1 LAAEQGAQ
9 AEACLISAGMDK
21 KNDYDR
27 FARVYSNDAE
37 HNAFNA
43 LYERPES
50 LRLMGD
56 VAGLTVLD
64 AGCGSG
70 AHAAALIARGA
81 LVTGIDKSS
90 GMLALAHERLG
101 SGTKLFEAD
110 LASPLPFANATFDRV
125 LAALVLHYIE
135 DWSLPLREFRRVLAP
150 GGKLVIST
158 HHPFCDHLLA
168 GGYDY
173 FATFQ
178 LDDRWDK
185 GGEIMEMRYWRR
197 PLHAMVAAISAAGFV
212 IDEITEPLPLIEARE
227 RFPADYKL
235 LSTQPQFLF
244 FAAHRGDAAD
254 LP

>member
-1 LAAEQGAQ
+1 MIQ
-9 AEACLISAGMDK
+9 

-27 FARVYSNDAE
+27 FARVYSDDAE
-37 HNAFNA
+37 SNAYNA

-50 LRLMGD
+50 LRLMDD
-56 VAGLTVLD
+56 VAGLRVLD

-81 LVTGIDKSS
+81 IVTGIDKSS
-90 GMLALAHERLG
+90 GMLALARERLG
-101 SGTKLFEAD
+101 SGVTLREAD
-110 LASPLPFANATFDRV
+110 LAAPLPFDDGAFDRV
-125 LAALVLHYIE
+125 LSALALHYIE
-135 DWSLPLREFRRVLAP
+135 DWRGPLGEFRRVLVP

-168 GGYDY
+168 GGQDY

-178 LDDRWDK
+178 LDDRWEK
-185 GGEIMEMRYWRR
+185 AGEIMEMRYWRR
-197 PLHAMVAAISAAGFV
+197 PLSAMAQAFTAAGFI
-212 IDEITEPLPLIEARE
+212 IDAITEPLPLPEARE
-227 RFPADYKL
+227 RFPADYQR

-244 FAAHRGDAAD
+244 FAAHRADAAD

>member
-1 LAAEQGAQ
+1 
-9 AEACLISAGMDK
+9 MDK

-27 FARVYSNDAE
+27 FARAYSDDAE

-56 VAGLTVLD
+56 VAGLRVLD

-70 AHAAALIARGA
+70 AHAAALLARGA
-81 LVTGIDKSS
+81 IVTGIDKSS
-90 GMLALAHERLG
+90 GMLALARERLG
-101 SGTKLFEAD
+101 SAATLFEAD
-110 LASPLPFANATFDRV
+110 LAAPLRFADGAFDRV

-135 DWSLPLREFRRVLAP
+135 DWSVPLREFRRVLAP

-158 HHPFCDHLLA
+158 HHPFCDHVLA
-168 GGYDY
+168 GSRDY
-173 FATFQ
+173 FGTFL
-178 LDDRWDK
+178 LDDRWEK

-197 PLHAMVAAISAAGFV
+197 PLHAMTAALSAAGFT
-212 IDEITEPLPLIEARE
+212 IDAITEPLPLPEARE
-227 RFPADYKL
+227 RFLADYKL

-244 FAAHRGDAAD
+244 FAVHRPDAD
-254 LP
+254 

>member
-1 LAAEQGAQ
+1 
-9 AEACLISAGMDK
+9 MDK

-27 FARVYSNDAE
+27 FARVYSTDAE

-56 VAGLTVLD
+56 VAGLKVLD
-64 AGCGSG
+64 VGCGSG
-70 AHAAALIARGA
+70 AHAAALMAHGA
-81 LVTGIDKSS
+81 IVTGIDRSS
-90 GMLALAHERLG
+90 GMLALARERLG
-101 SGTKLFEAD
+101 SGVELFEAD
-110 LASPLPFANATFDRV
+110 LTAPLCFADCRFDRV

-135 DWSLPLREFRRVLAP
+135 DWRLPLSEFRRVLVP

-168 GGYDY
+168 GGNDY
-173 FATFQ
+173 FGTFQ
-178 LDDRWDK
+178 LDDRWEK
-185 GGEIMEMRYWRR
+185 GGEVMEMRYWRR
-197 PLHAMVAAISAAGFV
+197 PLHAMTAALSAAGFT
-212 IDEITEPLPLIEARE
+212 IDTITEPLPLPEARG

-244 FAAHRGDAAD
+244 FAAHRADAAD
-254 LP
+254 FP

>member
-1 LAAEQGAQ
+1 
-9 AEACLISAGMDK
+9 MDK

-27 FARVYSNDAE
+27 FARVYSDDAE

-56 VAGLTVLD
+56 VAGLKVLD

-70 AHAAALIARGA
+70 AHAAALIASGA
-81 LVTGIDKSS
+81 IVTGIDKSS
-90 GMLALAHERLG
+90 GMLALARERLG
-101 SGTKLFEAD
+101 GHAALFEAD
-110 LASPLPFANATFDRV
+110 LAAPLPFADGAFDRV

-135 DWSLPLREFRRVLAP
+135 DWSMPLREFRRVLAP
-150 GGKLVIST
+150 RGKLVVST

-168 GGYDY
+168 GGQDY

-178 LDDRWDK
+178 LDDRWEK

-197 PLHAMVAAISAAGFV
+197 PLHAMTAALSSAGFA
-212 IDEITEPLPLIEARE
+212 IDAITEPLPLPEARE

-244 FAAHRGDAAD
+244 FVAHRADAAD

>member
-1 LAAEQGAQ
+1 
-9 AEACLISAGMDK
+9 MDK

-27 FARVYSNDAE
+27 FARVYSDDAE

-56 VAGLTVLD
+56 VARLKVLD

-70 AHAAALIARGA
+70 AHAAALMAGGA
-81 LVTGIDKSS
+81 IVTGIDESS
-90 GMLALAHERLG
+90 GMLALARERLG
-101 SGTKLFEAD
+101 GDAALLEAD
-110 LASPLPFANATFDRV
+110 LAMPLPFADGAFDRV

-135 DWSLPLREFRRVLAP
+135 DWSQPLREFRRVLVP

-168 GGYDY
+168 GGHDY
-173 FATFQ
+173 FATLQ
-178 LDDRWDK
+178 LDDRWEK

-197 PLHAMVAAISAAGFV
+197 PLHAMTAALSASGFI
-212 IDEITEPLPLIEARE
+212 IDAITEPLPLPEARE
-227 RFPADYKL
+227 RFPADYEL

-244 FAAHRGDAAD
+244 FAAHPA
-254 LP
+254 

>member
-1 LAAEQGAQ
+1 
-9 AEACLISAGMDK
+9 MNK

-27 FARVYSNDAE
+27 FARVYSDDAE

-50 LRLMGD
+50 LRLIGD
-56 VAGLTVLD
+56 VAGLKVLD

-70 AHAAALIARGA
+70 AHAAALAAGGA
-81 LVTGIDKSS
+81 IVTGIDHSN
-90 GMLALAHERLG
+90 GMLALARERLG
-101 SGTKLFEAD
+101 RGIELIQAD
-110 LASPLPFANATFDRV
+110 LAARLPFGDGAFDRV
-125 LAALVLHYIE
+125 LSALTLHYIE
-135 DWSLPLREFRRVLAP
+135 DWSVPLREFRRVLVP

-168 GGYDY
+168 GGHDY

-178 LDDRWDK
+178 LDDRWEK

-197 PLHAMVAAISAAGFV
+197 PLHAMTEALSAAGFV
-212 IDEITEPLPLIEARE
+212 IDTISEPLPLQTARE
-227 RFPADYKL
+227 RFPREYKL

-244 FAAHRGDAAD
+244 LAAHRG
-254 LP
+254 

>member
-1 LAAEQGAQ
+1 
-9 AEACLISAGMDK
+9 MDQ

-27 FARVYSNDAE
+27 FARIYSADAE

-50 LRLMGD
+50 LRLIGE
-56 VAGLTVLD
+56 VAGLKVLD

-70 AHAAALIARGA
+70 AHADALIARGA
-81 LVTGIDKSS
+81 IVTGIDKSS
-90 GMLALAHERLG
+90 GMLALARERLG
-101 SGTKLFEAD
+101 AAATLVEAD
-110 LASPLPFANATFDRV
+110 LAAPLRFADGSFDRV

-135 DWSLPLREFRRVLAP
+135 DWSLPLREFRRVLVP
-150 GGKLVIST
+150 GGRLVIST

-168 GGYDY
+168 GGHDY

-178 LDDRWDK
+178 LDDCWEK
-185 GGEIMEMRYWRR
+185 GGEVMEMRYWRR
-197 PLHAMVAAISAAGFV
+197 PLHAMTEALSAAGFI
-212 IDEITEPLPLIEARE
+212 IDIVSEPRPLPEARD

-244 FAAHRGDAAD
+244 FAAHRAD
-254 LP
+254 ID

>member
-1 LAAEQGAQ
+1 
-9 AEACLISAGMDK
+9 MDK

-27 FARVYSNDAE
+27 FARPYSNDVE

-56 VAGLTVLD
+56 VAGLKVLD

-70 AHAAALIARGA
+70 AHSAALMARGA
-81 LVTGIDKSS
+81 IVTGIDKSS
-90 GMLALAHERLG
+90 GMLALARERL
-101 SGTKLFEAD
+101 SSATELFEAD
-110 LASPLPFANATFDRV
+110 LSAALPFADGAFDRV

-135 DWSLPLREFRRVLAP
+135 DWSLPLSEFRRVLPP

-158 HHPFCDHLLA
+158 YHPFCDHLLA
-168 GGYDY
+168 GGHDY
-173 FATFQ
+173 FGTFQ
-178 LDDRWDK
+178 LDDRWEK

-197 PLHAMVAAISAAGFV
+197 PLHAMTAALSAAGFT
-212 IDEITEPLPLIEARE
+212 IDAITEPLPLPEARE

-244 FAAHRGDAAD
+244 FAATPH
-254 LP
+254 

>member
-1 LAAEQGAQ
+1 
-9 AEACLISAGMDK
+9 MNK

-27 FARVYSNDAE
+27 FARIYSQDAE

-56 VAGLTVLD
+56 VAGLKVLD
-64 AGCGSG
+64 AGCGNG

-81 LVTGIDKSS
+81 TVTGIDKST
-90 GMLALAHERLG
+90 GMLSLARERLG
-101 SGTKLFEAD
+101 GGAALFEAD
-110 LASPLPFANATFDRV
+110 LAASLPFADGAFDRV

-135 DWSLPLREFRRVLAP
+135 DWRPPLHEFRRVLAS
-150 GGKLVIST
+150 GGKLVVST
-158 HHPFCDHLLA
+158 HHPFWDHVLA
-168 GGYDY
+168 GGRDY

-178 LDDRWDK
+178 LDDRWEK

-197 PLHAMVAAISAAGFV
+197 PLHAMTAALAAAGFA
-212 IDEITEPLPLIEARE
+212 IDTITEPLPLPEARD
-227 RFPADYKL
+227 RFPAEYEV

-244 FAAHRGDAAD
+244 FAAHRADASD

>member
-1 LAAEQGAQ
+1 
-9 AEACLISAGMDK
+9 MDK

-27 FARVYSNDAE
+27 FARVYSDDTE

-56 VAGLTVLD
+56 VAGLKVLD

-70 AHAAALIARGA
+70 AHAAALMARGA
-81 LVTGIDKSS
+81 IVTGIDKSS
-90 GMLALAHERLG
+90 GMLTLARERLG
-101 SGTKLFEAD
+101 GGAMLFEAD
-110 LASPLPFANATFDRV
+110 LTTQLSFADGAFDCV

-135 DWSLPLREFRRVLAP
+135 DWSVPLKEFRRVLVP
-150 GGKLVIST
+150 GGRLVIST
-158 HHPFCDHLLA
+158 HHPFWDHLLA
-168 GGYDY
+168 GGRDY
-173 FATFQ
+173 FASFQ
-178 LDDRWDK
+178 LDDRWEK
-185 GGEIMEMRYWRR
+185 GGEIMEMHYWRR
-197 PLHAMVAAISAAGFV
+197 PLHAMTAALAAAGFA
-212 IDEITEPLPLIEARE
+212 IETITEPPPLPEARE

-244 FAAHRGDAAD
+244 FAAHRADAAD

>member
-1 LAAEQGAQ
+1 
-9 AEACLISAGMDK
+9 MHK

-37 HNAFNA
+37 NNAFNA

-56 VAGLTVLD
+56 VAGLKVLD

-81 LVTGIDKSS
+81 IVTGIDNSS
-90 GMLALAHERLG
+90 GMLALARERLG
-101 SGTKLFEAD
+101 GAAELFAAN
-110 LASPLPFANATFDRV
+110 LASPLPFPDAAFDRV
-125 LAALVLHYIE
+125 LAALVLHYIA
-135 DWSLPLREFRRVLAP
+135 DWSLPLKEFRRVLVP
-150 GGKLVIST
+150 RGRLVIST

-168 GGYDY
+168 GCTDY
-173 FATFQ
+173 FGTFQ
-178 LDDRWDK
+178 LDDRWEK

-197 PLHAMVAAISAAGFV
+197 PLHAMTAALAAAGFA
-212 IDEITEPLPLIEARE
+212 IDAITEPLPLPAARE

-244 FAAHRGDAAD
+244 FATHRADAAD

>member
-1 LAAEQGAQ
+1 
-9 AEACLISAGMDK
+9 MDK

-50 LRLMGD
+50 LRLLGD
-56 VAGLTVLD
+56 VAGLKVLD

-70 AHAAALIARGA
+70 AHAAALRSRGA
-81 LVTGIDKSS
+81 IVTGMDQSS
-90 GMLALAHERLG
+90 GMLALARERLG
-101 SGTKLFEAD
+101 GGAALFEAD
-110 LASPLPFANATFDRV
+110 LGAPLPLPDSSFDRV
-125 LAALVLHYIE
+125 LAALVLHYVE
-135 DWSLPLREFRRVLAP
+135 DWRLPLSEFRRVLVP

-168 GGYDY
+168 GGHDY
-173 FATFQ
+173 FGTFQ
-178 LDDRWDK
+178 LDDRWEK

-197 PLHAMVAAISAAGFV
+197 PLQAMTAALSAAGFT
-212 IDEITEPLPLIEARE
+212 IDTITEPLPLPEARE

-244 FAAHRGDAAD
+244 FVATPR
-254 LP
+254 

>member
-1 LAAEQGAQ
+1 
-9 AEACLISAGMDK
+9 MDK

-27 FARVYSNDAE
+27 FARVYSDDAE
-37 HNAFNA
+37 NNAFNA

-56 VAGLTVLD
+56 VAGLEVLD

-70 AHAAALIARGA
+70 AHAAALMARWA
-81 LVTGIDKSS
+81 IVTGIDKSS
-90 GMLALAHERLG
+90 GMLALARERLG
-101 SGTKLFEAD
+101 GTAALFEAD
-110 LASPLPFANATFDRV
+110 LAAPLRFADGAFDRV

-135 DWSLPLREFRRVLAP
+135 DWSLPLREFRRVLVP

-168 GGYDY
+168 GGHDY
-173 FATFQ
+173 FGTFQ
-178 LDDRWDK
+178 LDDRWEK
-185 GGEIMEMRYWRR
+185 GGEVMKMRYWRR
-197 PLHAMVAAISAAGFV
+197 PLHAMTDALTAAGFI
-212 IDEITEPLPLIEARE
+212 IDVVSEPRPLPEARE

-244 FAAHRGDAAD
+244 FAAHRAD
-254 LP
+254 IG

>member
-1 LAAEQGAQ
+1 
-9 AEACLISAGMDK
+9 MDK

-27 FARVYSNDAE
+27 FARVYSGDAE

-50 LRLMGD
+50 LRLMGN
-56 VAGLTVLD
+56 VAGLKVLD

-70 AHAAALIARGA
+70 AHAAALMARGA
-81 LVTGIDKSS
+81 IVTAVDKSS
-90 GMLALAHERLG
+90 GMLALARARLDRG
-101 SGTKLFEAD
+101 AALFEAD
-110 LASPLPFANATFDRV
+110 LAAPLPFAAGVFDRV

-135 DWSLPLREFRRVLAP
+135 DWSLPLGEFHRVLVP

-168 GGYDY
+168 GGDDY
-173 FATFQ
+173 FGTYQ
-178 LDDRWDK
+178 LDDRWEK

-197 PLHAMVAAISAAGFV
+197 PLHAMTEALSAAGFA
-212 IDEITEPLPLIEARE
+212 IDAITEPQPLPEARE
-227 RFPADYKL
+227 RFPAEWEL

-244 FAAHRGDAAD
+244 FAAHRVDAAD
-254 LP
+254 SP

>member
-1 LAAEQGAQ
+1 
-9 AEACLISAGMDK
+9 MDK

-27 FARVYSNDAE
+27 FARVYSDDAE

-56 VAGLTVLD
+56 VAGLRVLD

-70 AHAAALIARGA
+70 AHAAELLARGA
-81 LVTGIDKSS
+81 IVTGIDKSS
-90 GMLALAHERLG
+90 GMLALARDRFGAAVTLY
-101 SGTKLFEAD
+101 EAD
-110 LASPLPFANATFDRV
+110 LGAPLRFADGAFDRV

-135 DWSLPLREFRRVLAP
+135 DWTLPLREFRRVLAR
-150 GGKLVIST
+150 GGKLIVST
-158 HHPFCDHLLA
+158 HHPFCDHILA
-168 GGYDY
+168 GGHDY
-173 FATFQ
+173 FGTFQ
-178 LDDRWDK
+178 LDDRWEK

-197 PLHAMVAAISAAGFV
+197 PLQAMTAALSAAGFT
-212 IDEITEPLPLIEARE
+212 IDTITEPLPLPEARE

-244 FAAHRGDAAD
+244 FVATPH
-254 LP
+254 

>member
-1 LAAEQGAQ
+1 
-9 AEACLISAGMDK
+9 MD

-27 FARVYSNDAE
+27 FARAYSDDAE

-56 VAGLTVLD
+56 VAGFRVLD

-70 AHAAALIARGA
+70 THAAALLARGA
-81 LVTGIDKSS
+81 IVTGIDKSS
-90 GMLALAHERLG
+90 GMLALARERLG
-101 SGTKLFEAD
+101 SAATLFEAD
-110 LASPLPFANATFDRV
+110 LAAPLRFADGDFDRV

-135 DWSLPLREFRRVLAP
+135 DWSMPLREFRRVLAP
-150 GGKLVIST
+150 SGKLVIST
-158 HHPFCDHLLA
+158 HHPFCDHVLA
-168 GGYDY
+168 GSGDY
-173 FATFQ
+173 FGTFQ
-178 LDDRWDK
+178 LDDRWEK

-197 PLHAMVAAISAAGFV
+197 PLHAMTAALSAAGFT
-212 IDEITEPLPLIEARE
+212 IDAITEPLPLPEARE

-244 FAAHRGDAAD
+244 FAAS
-254 LP
+254 P